1 MLSHEG
7 WSIDYSDMLCF
18 LESIAFYGLM
28 KEYYTLINISSSM
41 LCLGR
46 FLPIA
51 VGFAK
56 SDSLNII
63 PFLTLM
69 MKWTYMY
76 VEVVALNVL

>member
-1 MLSHEG
+1 MLRHED
-7 WSIDYSDMLCF
+7 WNIDSLDMLCF
-18 LESIAFYGLM
+18 LESMDFYGIM
-28 KEYYTLINISSSM
+28 KEYYMLINVSSSM

-51 VGFAK
+51 IGFAK

-69 MKWTYMY
+69 MK
-76 VEVVALNVL
+76 